1 VKPEAEY
8 TPWPAGPVAAWLTWD
23 IDWEHLPTVG
33 QLWFVD
39 PDGRNAMIHVE
50 RGITHEGRLEAS
62 IRQHVWRIDEVGD
75 GLVEVSPSVHFV
87 GHFHTP
93 RPVRFRL
100 VPSRA
105 DLER

>member
-1 VKPEAEY
+1 MKPEAEY
-8 TPWPAGPVAAWLTWD
+8 TPWPAEPVAAWLTWD
-23 IDWEHLPTVG
+23 IAWDLSGVG
-33 QLWFVD
+33 QLWFID
-39 PDGRNAMIHVE
+39 PDGRNAIVHVE

-62 IRQHVWRIDEVGD
+62 IRQHVWRIDVDGD
-75 GLVEVSPSVHFV
+75 QAVVSPSIHFV

-105 DLER
+105 DLEQ